1 MLKLTKPLEGI
12 KVVEIATW
20 AYVPSAGAV
29 LADWGADVV
38 KIEPPAGDP
47 IRGLVNAGVGP
58 MDGITFT
65 WEIFNRGK
73 HGIALDLTVPGAQE
87 IVYGLVEQADVFL
100 TSLLPPVREKLGVD
114 LERIRARNPQ
124 IIYAAGSGQGA
135 RGEEANRGGYDSIT
149 FWSRGSVSAS
159 VTPPDYHRPVGMP
172 AGAFGDSISGMALA
186 GGIAAAIA
194 GRALTGTPTVVDGS
208 LLGTAMWAMQM
219 GIVGA
224 AVAAEAP
231 GAPAA
236 PGAPSEQAASAG
248 PAGAPAPAR
257 PIPRNP
263 LVNNYQTSDNR
274 WVALCM
280 LQPDVYWEGLC
291 RVIEREDLLSDPRF
305 ATPGDRSDRADDI
318 VAEFDQTFLTRP
330 LAHWLEVLARQ
341 KGQWDVVRLVTEVRR
356 DPQAVTNRFIQEV
369 AYSRGRSLPIV
380 ANPVQF
386 DRVAPELKP
395 APEFG
400 ADTDAVL
407 ESLGMDGEAIIEAK
421 IAGAV
426 I

>member
-1 MLKLTKPLEGI
+1 MSKPLEGI

-38 KIEPPAGDP
+38 KVESPQGDP
-47 IRGLVNAGVGP
+47 IRGLVNAGVGA
-58 MDGITFT
+58 MDGITFS

-73 HGIALDLTVPGAQE
+73 KGIALDLNHPEAQE
-87 IVYGLVEQADVFL
+87 IVYRLVEQADVFL
-100 TSLLPPVREKLGVD
+100 TSLLPPVRAKLGVD

-124 IIYAAGSGQGA
+124 IIYAAGTGQGA
-135 RGEEANRGGYDSIT
+135 GGAESNRGGYDSIT

-172 AGAFGDSISGMALA
+172 AGAFGDSISGMSLA

-194 GRALTGTPTVVDGS
+194 GRALTGTPSVVDGS

-224 AVAAEAP
+224 AVAA
-231 GAPAA
+231 AA
-236 PGAPSEQAASAG
+236 PTPPPPDAAAL
-248 PAGAPAPAR
+248 
-257 PIPRNP
+257 PIAANP
-263 LVNNYQTSDNR
+263 LVNNYRTSDNR

-291 RVIEREDLLSDPRF
+291 QVIDREDMLTDPRF
-305 ATPGDRSDRADDI
+305 ATPADRTVNTAAI
-318 VAEFDQTFLTRP
+318 VAELDTTFATKPLTY
-330 LAHWLEVLARQ
+330 WLETLPKQ
-341 KGQWDVVRLVTEVRR
+341 KGQWDVVRLVTEVGN
-356 DPQAVTNRFIQEV
+356 DPQAVSNGFIQHV
-369 AYSRGRSLPIV
+369 SYSRGRSLPIV

-386 DRVAPELKP
+386 DRTPPELTP

-400 ADTDAVL
+400 EDTDAVL
-407 ESLGMDGEAIIEAK
+407 ESLGMASDAIIDAK
-421 IAGAV
+421 ISGAV
-426 I
+426 V

>member
-1 MLKLTKPLEGI
+1 LSKPLKGI
-12 KVVEIATW
+12 KVVEVSTW

-38 KIEPPAGDP
+38 KIESPQGDP

-73 HGIALDLTVPGAQE
+73 KGIALDLNYPAAQE
-87 IVYGLVEQADVFL
+87 IVYQLVEQSDVFL
-100 TSLLPPVREKLGVD
+100 TSLLPPVRAKLGVD

-124 IIYAAGSGQGA
+124 IIYAAGTGQGA
-135 RGEEANRGGYDSIT
+135 RGDESNRGGYDSIT

-172 AGAFGDSISGMALA
+172 AGAFGDSISGMSLA

-194 GRALTGTPTVVDGS
+194 GRALTGTPSVVDGS

-224 AVAAEAP
+224 AVAAA
-231 GAPAA
+231 
-236 PGAPSEQAASAG
+236 
-248 PAGAPAPAR
+248 APAPPPEAAT
-257 PIPRNP
+257 PPTAPTAANP
-263 LVNNYQTSDNR
+263 LVNNYRTSDNR

-280 LQPDVYWEGLC
+280 LQPDVYWEGVC
-291 RVIEREDLLSDPRF
+291 RVIDREDMLVDPRF
-305 ATPGDRSDRADDI
+305 ATPADRAANTATI
-318 VAEFDQTFLTRP
+318 IAELDKTFATKPLT
-330 LAHWLEVLARQ
+330 HWLETLAKQ
-341 KGQWDVVRLVTEVRR
+341 KGQWDVVRLVTEVGD
-356 DPQAVTNRFIQEV
+356 DPQAVFNGFIQNV
-369 AYSRGRSLPIV
+369 SYSGGRSLPIV

-386 DRVAPELKP
+386 DRTPPELVP
-395 APEFG
+395 GPEFG
-400 ADTDAVL
+400 EDTDEVL
-407 ESLGMDGEAIIEAK
+407 ESLGMDSEAIIEAK
-421 IAGAV
+421 ISGAV

>member
-1 MLKLTKPLEGI
+1 LGLSNPLEGI
-12 KVVEIATW
+12 KVVEVSMW

-38 KIEPPAGDP
+38 KVEPPQGDP

-73 HGIALDLTVPGAQE
+73 RGIALNLKRPEAQA
-87 IVYGLVEQADVFL
+87 IVYRLVDSADVFL

-114 LERIRARNPQ
+114 IERIRKRNPR
-124 IIYAAGSGQGA
+124 IIYAAGTGQGG
-135 RGEEANRGGYDSIT
+135 RGPEADRGGYDSIT
-149 FWSRGSVSAS
+149 FWSRGSVSAAA
-159 VTPPDYHRPVGMP
+159 TPPDYHRPIGMP

-194 GRALTGTPTVVDGS
+194 RRALTGEATMVEGS

-219 GIVGA
+219 GIVGS
-224 AVAAEAP
+224 AVASAVAP
-231 GAPAA
+231 PAA
-236 PGAPSEQAASAG
+236 ADTDAPRVA
-248 PAGAPAPAR
+248 
-257 PIPRNP
+257 NP
-263 LVNNYQTSDNR
+263 LVNNYRTSDAR

-291 RVIEREDLLSDPRF
+291 EVIGRADLVADPRF
-305 ATPGDRSDRADDI
+305 AMPADRSANADLVVEELDR
-318 VAEFDQTFLTRP
+318 TFASEP
-330 LAHWLEVLARQ
+330 LSHWIEVLPRQ
-341 KGQWDVVRLVTEVRR
+341 KGQWDVVQLVSEVGS
-356 DPQAVTNRFIQEV
+356 DPQAIANGFIQDV
-369 AYSRGRSLPIV
+369 AYSGGRHLPIV

-386 DRVAPELKP
+386 QRTPPRLSP
-395 APEFG
+395 APGFA
-400 ADTDAVL
+400 ADTDGILAG
-407 ESLGMDGEAIIEAK
+407 LGMDEEAILNAK
-421 IAGAV
+421 ISGAV